1 MTGQKIQC
9 CQLDSLVTQTVAKLF
24 RIEARHGQKSFG
36 TPDVG
41 NDPPDHE
48 QGDGLRIGL
57 LGVGC
62 RHGSIILGHGELVTK
77 RVIVVEDNALN
88 LRLFCDLLT
97 AHGHETCAVRDG
109 REAFDKAVAFR
120 PDVIVTDIQLP
131 HVSGIELIQQFRDNA
146 SLAQVPIMA
155 VTAYAA
161 PGDEDRIR
169 AAGANAYVSKPIS
182 VAKFMT
188 MMNELFDAVA

>member
-1 MTGQKIQC
+1 
-9 CQLDSLVTQTVAKLF
+9 
-24 RIEARHGQKSFG
+24 
-36 TPDVG
+36 
-41 NDPPDHE
+41 
-48 QGDGLRIGL
+48 
-57 LGVGC
+57 
-62 RHGSIILGHGELVTK
+62 
-77 RVIVVEDNALN
+77 
-88 LRLFCDLLT
+88 
-97 AHGHETCAVRDG
+97 
-109 REAFDKAVAFR
+109 
-120 PDVIVTDIQLP
+120 LP

>member
-1 MTGQKIQC
+1 
-9 CQLDSLVTQTVAKLF
+9 
-24 RIEARHGQKSFG
+24 
-36 TPDVG
+36 
-41 NDPPDHE
+41 
-48 QGDGLRIGL
+48 
-57 LGVGC
+57 
-62 RHGSIILGHGELVTK
+62 
-77 RVIVVEDNALN
+77 
-88 LRLFCDLLT
+88 
-97 AHGHETCAVRDG
+97 VRDG
-109 REAFDKAVAFR
+109 REAFDMAVAFR

-131 HVSGIELIQQFRDNA
+131 HVSGIELIQQFRDDA
-146 SLAQVPIMA
+146 ALAQVPIMA